1 MCLCMTC
8 GCFIPRSNFLGT
20 SFTLFNSGVNP
31 NKRHARWYGSNVRE
45 ELAAAHYVS
54 AVHHTCTH
62 VVIQGR
68 REKGEGAGT
77 KRERE
82 GGKERV
88 VESTCIYSCEHT
100 INVHTYASMYMI
112 YCNCNMFYA
121 ENLGFKCP
129 RKLTI
134 IIPALSQTRERRT
147 VTPRRVSVI

>member
-1 MCLCMTC
+1 M
-8 GCFIPRSNFLGT
+8 
-20 SFTLFNSGVNP
+20 
-31 NKRHARWYGSNVRE
+31 
-45 ELAAAHYVS
+45 
-54 AVHHTCTH
+54 
-62 VVIQGR
+62 IQGR
-68 REKGEGAGT
+68 REKSEGAGT

-88 VESTCIYSCEHT
+88 VESTCMYFEHT